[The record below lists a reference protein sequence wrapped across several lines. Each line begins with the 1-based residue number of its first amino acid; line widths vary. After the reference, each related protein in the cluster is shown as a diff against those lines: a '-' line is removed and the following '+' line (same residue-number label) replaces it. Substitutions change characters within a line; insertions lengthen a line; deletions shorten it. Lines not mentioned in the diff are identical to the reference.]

1 MSSRSQWLEQNNM
14 TNCIM
19 LRRADVRMFVAPA
32 GAWPGPAAAV
42 YTAGVTDLPQA
53 DGPPAEGSVH

>member
-1 MSSRSQWLEQNNM
+1 M

-32 GAWPGPAAAV
+32 GAWPRHNQPGGGLKGA
-42 YTAGVTDLPQA
+42 DLSPEMGESA
-53 DGPPAEGSVH
+53 WGSPFRVKP